1 MNGTITL
8 DMDDEGNVIC
18 NARRNKPYAHQ
29 RKIFDKDDFGNI
41 HSFVSHYIE
50 AINDPAVKWG
60 AG

>member
-1 MNGTITL
+1 MQGTITL
-8 DMDDEGNVIC
+8 DLNDEDKIIA

-50 AINDPAVKWG
+50 AIPDPSIRW
-60 AG
+60 